1 MLDNLSNLL
10 AMTKITVG
18 MPVKPYLK
26 KYVYWK
32 ENIKEGEKLELN
44 SDSSLRMVLAG
55 LLTGKITPQQNQ
67 PINYKTTPYTEELLC
82 QIPTERLDRS
92 LLFYSDDHIKFFN
105 TLLYKA
111 FHDDL
116 LYIIMTNLANGVEE
130 TITIHA
136 FIDSVGIFDLI
147 SFDALKKASYRLRKK
162 RNLPVFHIRNS
173 KIGENPYTISTLRD
187 SA

>member
-1 MLDNLSNLL
+1 MN
-10 AMTKITVG
+10 ITVG

-32 ENIKEGEKLELN
+32 ENIKEGEKVLLN
-44 SDSSLRMVLAG
+44 SDSSIRMVLAG
-55 LLTGKITPQQNQ
+55 LLTGKIKPQQNQ
-67 PINYKTTPYTEELLC
+67 SINYKTSPYTDELLC
-82 QIPTERLDRS
+82 QIPIERMDRS
-92 LLFYSDDHIKFFN
+92 LLFYSDDHIKYFN
-105 TLLYKA
+105 TLLYKT

-116 LYIIMTNLANGVEE
+116 LYIIMTNLANGIEE

-173 KIGENPYTISTLRD
+173 KIGENPYTIGVLKD

>member
-1 MLDNLSNLL
+1 M
-10 AMTKITVG
+10 KITVG

-32 ENIKEGEKLELN
+32 ENLEEDKKLVLN
-44 SDSSLRMVLAG
+44 YDSSIRMVLAG
-55 LLTGKITPQQNQ
+55 LLTGKVNPQQNQ
-67 PINYKTTPYTEELLC
+67 EINYKTSPYTEELLC
-82 QIPTERLDRS
+82 EIPTERMDRS
-92 LLFYSDDHIKFFN
+92 LLFYSDYHIKFFN

-116 LYIIMTNLANGVEE
+116 LYIIMTNLANGIEE

-136 FIDSVGIFDLI
+136 FIDSVGIYDMI
-147 SFDALKKASYRLRKK
+147 TFDALKKASYRLRKK

-173 KIGENPYTISTLRD
+173 KIGANPYTVSVLKD

>member
-1 MLDNLSNLL
+1 MSI
-10 AMTKITVG
+10 KITVG

-32 ENIKEGEKLELN
+32 ENLKEGEKLELN
-44 SDSSLRMVLAG
+44 SDSSIRMVLAG
-55 LLTGKITPQQNQ
+55 LLTGKIDPQQND
-67 PINYKTTPYTEELLC
+67 PIKSETSPYTDEILC
-82 QIPTERLDRS
+82 QIPAERISSCR
-92 LLFYSDDHIKFFN
+92 LFYSEHHIKFFN
-105 TLLYKA
+105 TILYKT

-116 LYIIMTNLANGVEE
+116 LYIIMTNLANGIEE

-136 FIDSVGIFDLI
+136 FIDSVEIFDLI
-147 SFDALKKASYRLRKK
+147 TFEALKKASYRLRKK

-173 KIGENPYTISTLRD
+173 KIGHNPYAISVLKD